1 MGTIRRIGIAD
12 FERLLDAWQPARRID
27 AFHVHHTWRPRHR
40 DFRGIATIESMRRF
54 HMQQM
59 GMSDIAQHLSIDPL
73 GGIWT
78 GRSFDRPPGSARGH
92 NGDARTGPFM
102 IEMIG
107 DFDVGQDPFDG
118 EQKRAAQAVVVAVLR
133 KFGLD
138 ERAVRFHAEFSEK
151 TCPGTSL
158 DLRTFRGE
166 IKALL
171 AGGART
177 PLPRRSDAVLD
188 GATVRAWHGAG
199 ARDDAGEDAALEE
212 PAFAE
217 VPESEW
223 LLAQQE
229 FLAELI
235 ETGGDDALMSAR
247 GGNPIDLQPLLPHV
261 VNLSEGLLSTEGE
274 FTSSLSSLRNIVEQH
289 LPAYLATQKN
299 PHLVF
304 YAHGGLVGE
313 RSALCYARTILP
325 WWLAHGV
332 YPIFFVWESGLLDTL
347 RDSPRGGQRNFFT
360 DWLIEGVTQLAARK
374 VWKMMKE
381 DAENASSPLIDKH
394 GKPGGAHQ
402 LAALL
407 DPLLKNHPGLK
418 LHAIGHSTGP
428 ILLSKFMPLLTD
440 KGHRFETLSYLA
452 PAIRTDRFKE
462 RVVPLLQNGSKPV
475 QDLTIYTMTDA
486 AERDDSVA
494 KIYRKSLLYFV
505 RRACEDKDDGK
516 VLGLAD
522 DLADDKALKEMF
534 GIRKG
539 ELSCRNGR
547 FAIEFSPP
555 RDAEPQNPKTEALRH
570 GGFDNDA
577 ATMFSVLARILGRD
591 AVVETPK
598 QQFPGDAAFERC
610 GGSGRSGDAGADD
623 DDMDA
628 PDGQGCPCCC
638 RREKMAA
645 PERFGDDVPDDPD
658 DDGRDA
664 DADAPTAKPA
674 GKAKDK
680 STDKPTGKSKGKANK
695 RALCIGINAYPTAP
709 LSGCVNDSR
718 RWGETLA
725 GLGFKV
731 DALTDGQAT
740 RAAIMEGL
748 RALVASARPGDELV
762 FQYAGHGSQIED
774 VDGDESDRF
783 DEAFVPVDYQ
793 GGQLL
798 LDDDF
803 HAITTELREGA
814 FLTLFMDCCHSGSN
828 SRFAPRSAVPRGD
841 ERVRFM
847 TLDDE
852 VRRRFLALRGG
863 TRAGARRRSG
873 ARGERAAP
881 PGVVHFAACLD
892 SEFAWESGGSGD
904 FTRIAT
910 PMLAEAVRGGKG
922 NQAFMDAVVRKFGK
936 SPRQNPRLLKPAGDL
951 STRRLLGG

>member
-1 MGTIRRIGIAD
+1 MGTIRMIGIAD
-12 FERLLDAWQPARRID
+12 FERLLDAWQPVRRID

-40 DFRGIATIESMRRF
+40 DFRGLATIESMRRF

-78 GRSFDRPPGSARGH
+78 GRPFDRPPGSARGH
-92 NGDARTGPFM
+92 NGNASSGPFM

-107 DFDVGQDPFDG
+107 DFDRGQDPFDG
-118 EQKRAAQAVVVAVLR
+118 EQKRIAQAVVVAVLR

-138 ERAVRFHAEFSEK
+138 ESAVRFHAEFSEK
-151 TCPGTSL
+151 TCPGSGL

-171 AGGART
+171 ASGARVQ
-177 PLPRRSDAVLD
+177 LPRRSDAVLD
-188 GATVRAWHGAG
+188 EAAVRDWHGGAG
-199 ARDDAGEDAALEE
+199 ARGDDGGAAAFEE
-212 PAFAE
+212 PMFAE

-229 FLAELI
+229 YLAELI
-235 ETGGDDALMSAR
+235 DTGRDAAR
-247 GGNPIDLQPLLPHV
+247 GGRDIDVQPLLPHV
-261 VNLSEGLLSTEGE
+261 VNLSEGLLSTQGD
-274 FTSSLSSLRNIVEQH
+274 FSSSLSSLRTIVEQH
-289 LPAYLATQKN
+289 LPAYLATHDD

-304 YAHGGLVGE
+304 YAHGGLVSEPG
-313 RSALCYARTILP
+313 ALCYARTILP

-347 RDSPRGGQRNFFT
+347 RNSPRGGQRNIFT
-360 DWLIEGVTQLAARK
+360 DWLIEGVTQVAARK

-381 DAENASSPLIDKH
+381 DAENASSPFIAKH

-407 DPLLKNHPGLK
+407 DPLLKSHPGLK

-452 PAIRTDRFKE
+452 PAIRTDRFRE
-462 RVVPLLQNGSKPV
+462 RVVPLLQDGRKPV
-475 QDLTIYTMTDA
+475 KDLTIYTMTDA
-486 AERDDSVA
+486 AERDDTVA
-494 KIYRKSLLYFV
+494 KVYRKSLLYFV
-505 RRACEDKDDGK
+505 RNACEDKDDGR
-516 VLGLAD
+516 VLGLAK
-522 DLADDKALKEMF
+522 DLADDKELKALF
-534 GIRKG
+534 GIGKG
-539 ELSCRNGR
+539 GLSFRNGP

-555 RDAEPQNPKTEALRH
+555 RDVQPQNPKTEALRH

-591 AVVETPK
+591 PSVEVPK
-598 QQFPGDAAFERC
+598 QQFPGDEAFERC
-610 GGSGRSGDAGADD
+610 GDAGRGVEDEDDADAGIEGD
-623 DDMDA
+623 C
-628 PDGQGCPCCC
+628 GCPCCC
-638 RREKMAA
+638 CRDKA
-645 PERFGDDVPDDPD
+645 PTPDRFGDDVPDDPD
-658 DDGRDA
+658 DDGGDSA
-664 DADAPTAKPA
+664 ANGANAPAVDERKATPA
-674 GKAKDK
+674 GK
-680 STDKPTGKSKGKANK
+680 GKGKGKRPGNR

-725 GLGFKV
+725 DLGFKV
-731 DALTDGQAT
+731 ESLTDKQAT
-740 RAAIMEGL
+740 RAAIMAGL
-748 RALVASARPGDELV
+748 RKLVSEARPGDELV

-774 VDGDESDRF
+774 LDGDESDSL

-793 GGQLL
+793 SGELL
-798 LDDDF
+798 IDDDF

-828 SRFAPRSAVPRGD
+828 SRFAPLRVTPRGD

-847 TLDDE
+847 TLDE
-852 VRRRFLALRGG
+852 TVRKRFVALRANTRGG
-863 TRAGARRRSG
+863 LRLRAG
-873 ARGERAAP
+873 ARGERIAV

-910 PMLAEAVRGGKG
+910 PMLAEAVRSGKG
-922 NQAFMDAVVRKFGK
+922 NQAFMDAVVAKFGK
-936 SPRQNPRLLKPAGDL
+936 TPRQNPRLLKPAGSL
-951 STRRLLGG
+951 SKRLLLGG

>member
-40 DFRGIATIESMRRF
+40 DFRGIATIEAMRRF

-92 NGDARTGPFM
+92 NGDAQQGPFM

-107 DFDVGQDPFDG
+107 DFDQGQDPFEG
-118 EQKRAAQAVVVAVLR
+118 EQKRIVQAVVVAVLR

-138 ERAVRFHAEFSEK
+138 ERAVRFHAEFSDK
-151 TCPGTSL
+151 TCPGSGI
-158 DLRTFRGE
+158 DLATFRGE

-177 PLPRRSDAVLD
+177 ALPRRSDAVLD
-188 GATVRAWHGAG
+188 AAAVRSWHGDIG
-199 ARDDAGEDAALEE
+199 ARGGDAAMFDE
-212 PAFAE
+212 PVFAE

-229 FLAELI
+229 YLAELI
-235 ETGGDDALMSAR
+235 ETGSEDSAR
-247 GGNPIDLQPLLPHV
+247 GGNIDLQPLLPHV
-261 VNLSEGLLSTEGE
+261 VNLSEGLLSNGGDFNST
-274 FTSSLSSLRNIVEQH
+274 LSSLRTIVEQH
-289 LPAYLATQKN
+289 LPAYLATQRD

-347 RDSPRGGQRNFFT
+347 RDSPRGGQRNFLT
-360 DWLIEGVTQLAARK
+360 DWLLEGVTQIAARK

-381 DAENASSPLIDKH
+381 DAENASSPLIAKY

-407 DPLLKNHPGLK
+407 DPLLRQHPGLR
-418 LHAIGHSTGP
+418 LHAVGHSTGP
-428 ILLSKFMPLLTD
+428 ILLSKFMPLLTQ

-452 PAIRTDRFKE
+452 PAIRTDRFSE
-462 RVVPLLQNGSKPV
+462 RVVPMLQGAAPPIR
-475 QDLTIYTMTDA
+475 QLTVYTMTDA
-486 AERDDSVA
+486 AERDDTVA

-505 RRACEDKDDGK
+505 RNACEDKDDGRI
-516 VLGLAD
+516 LGLAA
-522 DLADDKALKEMF
+522 DLARDKALTALF

-539 ELSCRNGR
+539 ALSCSNGP

-555 RDAEPQNPKTEALRH
+555 SDAQPQNPKTTALEH
-570 GGFDNDA
+570 GGFDNDE
-577 ATMFSVLARILGRD
+577 ATMFSVLTRILGREPVPRD
-591 AVVETPK
+591 AR
-598 QQFPGDAAFERC
+598 QQFPRDVDFKRC
-610 GGSGRSGDAGADD
+610 GGTGRSADD
-623 DDMDA
+623 DD
-628 PDGQGCPCCC
+628 DGPELQGVQGCPCCC
-638 RREKMAA
+638 CHDKAA
-645 PERFGDDVPDDPD
+645 PPERFGDDVPDGPD
-658 DDGRDA
+658 AADGDLDGDLDGDA
-664 DADAPTAKPA
+664 DDADDVVADTPTERPA
-674 GKAKDK
+674 GKAKK
-680 STDKPTGKSKGKANK
+680 TPAGKANR
-695 RALCIGINAYPTAP
+695 RALCIGIDTYPTAP

-718 RWGETLA
+718 RWGEVLS
-725 GLGFKV
+725 GLGFQV
-731 DALTDGQAT
+731 DALTNGQAT
-740 RAAIMEGL
+740 RAAIIERL
-748 RALVASARPGDELV
+748 RRLVGEARPGDELV
-762 FQYAGHGSQIED
+762 FQYAGHGSQVED

-793 GGQLL
+793 SGQLL

-828 SRFAPRSAVPRGD
+828 SRFAPLRAAPRGD

-852 VRRRFLALRGG
+852 VRRRFLALRG
-863 TRAGARRRSG
+863 AARSG
-873 ARGERAAP
+873 LRGRANARGERAAP
-881 PGVVHFAACLD
+881 PGVVHFAACRD
-892 SEFAWESGGSGD
+892 DEFAWESDGSGD

-910 PMLAEAVRGGKG
+910 PMLAAAVKGGKD
-922 NQAFMDAVVRKFGK
+922 NRAFMAEVVRQFGRT
-936 SPRQNPRLLKPAGDL
+936 PRQHPRLLKPASGL

>member
-40 DFRGIATIESMRRF
+40 DFRGIATIEAMRRF

-59 GMSDIAQHLSIDPL
+59 GMSDIAQHLTIDPL

-92 NGDARTGPFM
+92 NGDARKGPFM

-133 KFGLD
+133 RFGLD
-138 ERAVRFHAEFSEK
+138 ERAVRFHAEFSQK
-151 TCPGTSL
+151 TCPGSGL
-158 DLRTFRGE
+158 DLATFRRE
-166 IKALL
+166 IEALL

-177 PLPRRSDAVLD
+177 ALPRRSDAVLD
-188 GATVRAWHGAG
+188 AAAVRAWHGAG
-199 ARDDAGEDAALEE
+199 ARDDAGETAALEE

-235 ETGGDDALMSAR
+235 ETGGDDALLSAR
-247 GGNPIDLQPLLPHV
+247 GGHPIDLQPLLPHV
-261 VNLSEGLLSTEGE
+261 VNLSEGLLSTQGE

-289 LPAYLATQKN
+289 LPAYLATQEN

-347 RDSPRGGQRNFFT
+347 RDSPRGGQRNVLT
-360 DWLIEGVTQLAARK
+360 DWLIEGVTQVAARK

-381 DAENASSPLIDKH
+381 DAENASSPFVARH

-407 DPLLKNHPGLK
+407 DPLLKQHPRLR

-428 ILLSKFMPLLTD
+428 ILLSRFMPLLTE

-462 RVVPLLQNGSKPV
+462 RVVPLLREGGKPV
-475 QDLTIYTMTDA
+475 KDLVVYTMTDA
-486 AERDDSVA
+486 AERDDTVA
-494 KIYRKSLLYFV
+494 KLYRKSLLYFV
-505 RRACEDKDDGK
+505 RNACEDRDDGRI
-516 VLGLAD
+516 LGLAA
-522 DLADDKALKEMF
+522 DLARDKALTTLF

-539 ELSCRNGR
+539 DVSCRNGP
-547 FAIEFSPP
+547 FSIEFSPP
-555 RDAEPQNPKTEALRH
+555 HDAQPRNPKTEALEH

-577 ATMFSVLARILGRD
+577 ATMFSVLSRILGREP
-591 AVVETPK
+591 VVEDAR
-598 QQFPGDAAFERC
+598 QQFPREDAFDRC
-610 GGSGRSGDAGADD
+610 GGTGRGADEEAED
-623 DDMDA
+623 VAGD
-628 PDGQGCPCCC
+628 QHGCPCCC
-638 RREKMAA
+638 CRDKMAV
-645 PERFGDDVPDDPD
+645 PERFGDDVADDPGED
-658 DDGRDA
+658 EREDA
-664 DADAPTAKPA
+664 AATAEPAKAKAKPKEKPEA
-674 GKAKDK
+674 GA
-680 STDKPTGKSKGKANK
+680 TGKSKGKREARK
-695 RALCIGINAYPTAP
+695 RALCIGIDTYPTAP

-718 RWGETLA
+718 RWGEALSA
-725 GLGFKV
+725 LGFKV
-731 DALTDGQAT
+731 ETLTNGQAT
-740 RAAIMEGL
+740 RAAIIERL
-748 RALVASARPGDELV
+748 RRLVGDARPGDELV
-762 FQYAGHGSQIED
+762 FQYAGHGSQVED
-774 VDGDESDRF
+774 VDGDERDRF

-793 GGQLL
+793 AGHLL

-803 HAITTELREGA
+803 HAVTMELREDA
-814 FLTLFMDCCHSGSN
+814 HLTLFMDCCHSGSN
-828 SRFAPRSAVPRGD
+828 SRFAPLRATPRGD

-852 VRRRFLALRGG
+852 VRRRFLALRANARSGMPA
-863 TRAGARRRSG
+863 RAGM
-873 ARGERAAP
+873 RGERAAP
-881 PGVVHFAACLD
+881 PGVVHFAACRD
-892 SEFAWESGGSGD
+892 DEFAWESDGSGD

-910 PMLAEAVRGGKG
+910 PMLAAAVDGGMD
-922 NQAFMDAVVRKFGK
+922 NRAFMAEVVGKFGK
-936 SPRQNPRLLKPAGDL
+936 SPRQHPRLLKPAAGL